1 MSNET
6 DVIEKPVPSWEEREI
21 SLLLERERKGG
32 DSDGFD
38 YIEGCA
44 KSALKAFKALCDD
57 QHSGLSIGITRS
69 ILNSLI
75 DHRPLTPVTGDDSE
89 WMLCP
94 ELLEDTRDYKTY
106 QNRRYASLFKDV
118 FDDGTVKYSDND
130 RFICI
135 DPRNPYSAFS
145 FHFVN
150 SIVEQY
156 PEVPKIEF
164 PYMPLSEPIRIEVED
179 LISDSKNGDFD
190 TIAILN
196 VEWKDASR
204 KHHTFS
210 ISRYFDLSEDQPRE
224 IDKAEWDRRLPINDE
239 IKEKRARERQA
250 AMDEIKREG
259 VEKGVLIPSADEPI
273 VDQCCDGIG

>member
-1 MSNET
+1 MSDET
-6 DVIEKPVPSWEEREI
+6 DVVEKPVPSWEEREI

-44 KSALKAFKALCDD
+44 KSALKAFNALCDD
-57 QHSGLSIGITRS
+57 GHSGLSIGITRS

-89 WMLCP
+89 WNECGTLGNSG
-94 ELLEDTRDYKTY
+94 YKTY
-106 QNRRYASLFKDV
+106 QNSRYSALFKDV
-118 FDDGTVKYSDND
+118 FDDGTVKYSDNN
-130 RFICI
+130 RFICV
-135 DPRNPYSAFS
+135 DPRNPYGAFS

-164 PYMPLSEPIRIEVED
+164 PYMPPSEPIRIEVED

-204 KHHTFS
+204 KRHAFS
-210 ISRYFDLSEDQPRE
+210 VSRYFDLSEDQPRE

-259 VEKGVLIPSADEPI
+259 VEKGVLILSADDPRA
-273 VDQCCDGIG
+273 DQCPDGIG